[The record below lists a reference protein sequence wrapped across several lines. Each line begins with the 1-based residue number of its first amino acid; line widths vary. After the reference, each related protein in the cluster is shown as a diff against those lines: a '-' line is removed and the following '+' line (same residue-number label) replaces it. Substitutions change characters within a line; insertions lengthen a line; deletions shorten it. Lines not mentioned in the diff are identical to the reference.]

1 MKRNLFPLMLLMFG
15 TVVGQDSYVGA
26 FRQGAGLSDSRL
38 MDAVT
43 EFTSKIRNKMVLAA
57 NIKGSPFYE
66 ERFQKGRL
74 DYFGRNVKG
83 DAFFRYNAFSDEIEI
98 GDYPEQKEAEEI
110 IIQSAKVICYLNG
123 DKYVYLP
130 FKGKDLKSNQLGY
143 LIELY
148 KGEHYTLYLRKTKEF
163 KEATVAR
170 TSYER
175 PFPPRFISKE
185 TYYLSV
191 NGSTAVP
198 IEPKTSKIVKFLRDE
213 DKNKVSRL
221 KKEYKK
227 IKSDFDLVNLI
238 KSIENRG

>member
-83 DAFFRYNAFSDEIEI
+83 DAFFVTMPLAMKLKLVIILNKKK
-98 GDYPEQKEAEEI
+98 QKK
-110 IIQSAKVICYLNG
+110 SSFKV
-123 DKYVYLP
+123 P
-130 FKGKDLKSNQLGY
+130 KSFA
-143 LIELY
+143 I
-148 KGEHYTLYLRKTKEF
+148 
-163 KEATVAR
+163 
-170 TSYER
+170 
-175 PFPPRFISKE
+175 
-185 TYYLSV
+185 
-191 NGSTAVP
+191 
-198 IEPKTSKIVKFLRDE
+198 
-213 DKNKVSRL
+213 
-221 KKEYKK
+221 
-227 IKSDFDLVNLI
+227 
-238 KSIENRG
+238 

>member
-110 IIQSAKVICYLNG
+110 IIQSAKYL
-123 DKYVYLP
+123 L
-130 FKGKDLKSNQLGY
+130 FKRGQ
-143 LIELY
+143 I
-148 KGEHYTLYLRKTKEF
+148 R
-163 KEATVAR
+163 
-170 TSYER
+170 
-175 PFPPRFISKE
+175 
-185 TYYLSV
+185 LS
-191 NGSTAVP
+191 P
-198 IEPKTSKIVKFLRDE
+198 L
-213 DKNKVSRL
+213 
-221 KKEYKK
+221 
-227 IKSDFDLVNLI
+227 
-238 KSIENRG
+238 